1 MSDRELVN
9 VDANAVS
16 HLERIEPRVEVLH
29 VAVGV
34 ATVLMSRSTAVRVKA
49 NEIDKGDVLG
59 CARIAGIQAAKR
71 ATDLIPSVLPVSVG
85 GVTVEFELLED
96 RIEVT
101 STVEAFDR
109 TGVTMQALTAS
120 AVAALTIYDMCKAID
135 RSMVITALTLSNAQ
149 RDGASI

>member
-1 MSDRELVN
+1 M
-9 VDANAVS
+9 S
-16 HLERIEPRVEVLH
+16 HLERIEPRVAALH
-29 VAVGV
+29 VAVAV

-49 NEIDKGDVLG
+49 NDIDKGDVLG

>member
-1 MSDRELVN
+1 M
-9 VDANAVS
+9 S

-49 NEIDKGDVLG
+49 NDIDKGDVLG

-135 RSMVITALTLSNAQ
+135 RSMVITGLTLSNAQ